1 MNDWEALAQGA
12 MNAVQLARMEVLAVM
27 QRSYVV
33 EYKKDHSPVTDAD
46 VASQTILLEKLQSI
60 EPSAPVVSEEL
71 ADTAYDQRLN
81 WTRLWMVD
89 PLDGTKEFV
98 RGNGEFTI
106 NVALIENHQPVV
118 GIIDWPVG
126 NVTYMA
132 IRGQGAYRIQEG
144 KATRLFGKQFSPTV
158 KVVISRSHRESEV
171 QWVRQC
177 LLDIESVDYVGS
189 ALKFCR
195 IAEGRNDIYPRLTPN
210 MEWDSAAGH
219 ILVAE
224 AGGQVVDFHGQ
235 PLHYNKPD
243 LHNNGFVAVGDWEAW
258 SRYFASQAAFTD

>member
-1 MNDWEALAQGA
+1 MNEWKVLAQGA
-12 MNAVQLARMEVLAVM
+12 MEAVQLARIEVLATM
-27 QRSYVV
+27 KRAYAV

-46 VASQTILLEKLQSI
+46 VASQEVLLKKLKNIDPSI
-60 EPSAPVVSEEL
+60 PVVSEEM
-71 ADTAYDQRLN
+71 ADTVYGERLN
-81 WTRLWMVD
+81 WTRLWMID

-106 NVALIENHQPVV
+106 NVALIENHHPVV

-126 NVTYMA
+126 NMTYLA
-132 IRGQGAYRIQEG
+132 ISGQGAYRLERDMT
-144 KATRLFGKQFSPTV
+144 TRLYGRQFSSAV

-171 QWVRQC
+171 EWVRQC
-177 LLDIESVDYVGS
+177 HLDIESVDYVGS

-219 ILVAE
+219 ILVIE
-224 AGGQVVDFHGQ
+224 SGGQVVDFHGH
-235 PLHYNKPD
+235 PLRYNKAD
-243 LHNNGFVAVGDWEAW
+243 LHNHGFVGVGDWKTWAQ
-258 SRYFASQAAFTD
+258 YFASQAVFD

>member
-1 MNDWEALAQGA
+1 MTDWNVLAQGA
-12 MNAVQLARMEVLAVM
+12 LEAVHSARMEIFAVM
-27 QRSYVV
+27 SGAYAV

-46 VASQTILLEKLQSI
+46 VASQAALLTKLQSI
-60 EPSAPVVSEEL
+60 DPLVPVVSEEM
-71 ADTAYDQRLN
+71 ADGAYEVRSR
-81 WTRLWMVD
+81 WPRLWMID

-106 NVALIENHQPVV
+106 NVALIEEHRPVI

-126 NVTYMA
+126 DITYLA
-132 IRGQGAYRIQEG
+132 IYGQGAYRIERG
-144 KATRLFGKQFSPTV
+144 VTTRLYGSQFSPTV
-158 KVVISRSHRESEV
+158 KVIISRSHRQSELE
-171 QWVRQC
+171 WVRRC
-177 LLDIESVDYVGS
+177 DLDIESVDYVGS

-195 IAEGRNDIYPRLTPN
+195 IAEARNDIYPRLTPN

-235 PLHYNKPD
+235 PLSYNKAD
-243 LHNNGFVAVGDWEAW
+243 LHNNGFVVVGDWNTW
-258 SRYFASQAAFTD
+258 SRYFSAHDVFNR